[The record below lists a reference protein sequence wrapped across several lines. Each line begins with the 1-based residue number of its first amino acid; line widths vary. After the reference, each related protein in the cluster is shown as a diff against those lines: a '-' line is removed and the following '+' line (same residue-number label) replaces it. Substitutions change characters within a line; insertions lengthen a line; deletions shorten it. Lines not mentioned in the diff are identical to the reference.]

1 VGSDAWIQLL
11 ADDGLE
17 DVRELWYGIERK
29 PAGLVSVKPEG
40 SRADGAENG
49 R

>member
-17 DVRELWYGIERK
+17 DVRELWYGVERK
-29 PAGLVSVKPEG
+29 PAGSSEKPESG
-40 SRADGAENG
+40 RADEAENS